1 MNWRKP
7 VGIGLMTI
15 SLVLLG
21 GGWYVFAESQAT
33 ATRTQQAW
41 DRADR
46 QCLEALRGVGEVRET
61 GAVALVIMTIDN
73 GRDWQGAVSDASG
86 VIGYCNTRR
95 LTRLCMGRGC
105 EMSASLPAEGAILPD
120 EKLAE
125 VQRAPLH
132 LEFNLRQVRP

>member
-7 VGIGLMTI
+7 VGIGLMAL

-33 ATRTQQAW
+33 ATRTLQAW
-41 DRADR
+41 ERADR
-46 QCLEALRGVGEVRET
+46 QCLSALATVGEVRES
-61 GAVALVIMTIDN
+61 GSVALVVMTLES
-73 GRDWQGAVSDASG
+73 GRDWQAAVSDASG
-86 VIGYCNTRR
+86 VIGYCATRR
-95 LTRLCMGRGC
+95 LMRLCMGRGC
-105 EMSASLPAEGAILPD
+105 ALAATLPAEGATLPP
-120 EKLAE
+120 ETLAE